1 MLLRQRNQSDEES
14 ISYRILFGTRLRHV
28 SYVALFVAHRTCQ
41 ILGRLTRNNFQAEK
55 TGRIPSLHIGTR
67 VRHAPIQPRIGSG
80 SSRIS
85 VLSVVQVSQRLRTLR
100 SRLCVTLVPIIRR
113 RQAPDVLRLFQ
124 IDSAVSR
131 LLWVDIHDVGYCPFA
146 C

>member
-28 SYVALFVAHRTCQ
+28 SYVSLFVADRTCQ

-100 SRLCVTLVPIIRR
+100 NRLYVTLVPI
-113 RQAPDVLRLFQ
+113 
-124 IDSAVSR
+124 
-131 LLWVDIHDVGYCPFA
+131 
-146 C
+146 